1 MFDRAEVRVV
11 AGRGG
16 NGVVSFRR
24 EKFVPLG
31 GPDGGDGGDG
41 GSVLIRAEHAVTSLG
56 DYRWKSVYRAVNG
69 GSGRGQKKHGKKG
82 KNLILTV
89 PAGTVVSSKIQLG
102 DSAEIY
108 DLLNSGQQ
116 VVVARGGRGGL
127 GNTHF
132 TSSTNQAP
140 HIAQKG
146 EPGEEKELI
155 LELRLIADV
164 GIIGYPNVG
173 KSSLLAAA
181 SAAKPKIASYPFT
194 TLEPVLGVV
203 EVNHKSFVMAEIP
216 GLISGAH
223 LGRGLGHDFLRHVI
237 RTKVLIHLVD
247 GSSTSPMEDM
257 MRVNTELDMFDSTI
271 ARKTQITAVNKI
283 DLAEV
288 QARLAE
294 MKEGFNSIGIS
305 PLFVSA
311 VTGEGVPSLMT
322 RVLEELSRVADEES
336 ASQEAP
342 TKVFRPRPRGDRIS
356 VHREGDTFVV
366 HAPGLER
373 IIAGTDLTNLEARR
387 QLNRQIRRP
396 AVARA
401 LEKAGARPGDKVRC
415 GIMEWQL

>member
-1 MFDRAEVRVV
+1 MFDRAEVKVI

-16 NGVVSFRR
+16 DGVVSFRR

-31 GPDGGDGGDG
+31 GPDGGDGGNG
-41 GSVLIRAEHAVTSLG
+41 GSVIVRAVHSVTSLG
-56 DYRWKSVYRAVNG
+56 AYQWKSVYRAENG
-69 GSGRGQKKHGKKG
+69 GSGRGQRKHGKRG
-82 KNLILTV
+82 NDLILTV
-89 PAGTVVSSKIQLG
+89 PEGTVVSSKIQLG

-116 VVVARGGRGGL
+116 VAVARGGRGGL

-132 TSSTNQAP
+132 ASSTNQAP

-146 EPGEEKELI
+146 ELGKEKELI

-164 GIIGYPNVG
+164 GIIGYPNAG

-194 TLEPVLGVV
+194 TLEPIPGVV
-203 EVNHKSFVMAEIP
+203 EVNNDTFVMAEIP

-237 RTKVLIHLVD
+237 RTKLLIHLVD
-247 GSSTSPMEDM
+247 GSSPSPVEDM
-257 MRVNTELDMFDSTI
+257 TRVNTELGLFDSTL
-271 ARKTQITAVNKI
+271 ASKPQIIAVNKI

-294 MKEGFNSIGIS
+294 LKKDFNSIGIS

-311 VTGEGVPSLMT
+311 VTGEGVRSLMT
-322 RVLEELSRVADEES
+322 RVLEALGRVADEDVS
-336 ASQEAP
+336 REAP
-342 TKVFRPRPRGDRIS
+342 TKVFRPRPRGGRIS
-356 VHREGDTFVV
+356 VHREGDTFIVQ
-366 HAPGLER
+366 APGLER
-373 IIAGTDLTNLEARR
+373 IIAGTGLSDPEARR

-401 LEKAGARPGDKVRC
+401 LEKAGAKPGDKVRC